1 MEVEFRI
8 NGVVK
13 SLDVAANESLLS
25 ALRREGYFS
34 VRHGCETGECGSCTV
49 LIDGTPRPACVT
61 FASQVGGCTLTTVE
75 GLATAG
81 DLHPIQQA
89 FVETGAVG
97 CGYCASGMIL
107 SAYALLKRNPN
118 PGEDDVRDALSG
130 NLCRCTGYVKP
141 VQAVMR
147 AAAVMR
153 GEAVEVIESD
163 LAIDAVKLATGR
175 AAFVDDIELRGM
187 LHARLLTSPHAHAV
201 IRALDTTEARA
212 LPGVHAVL
220 TYRDIARVPYQSA
233 APSSP
238 ANSPRDQYSLDY
250 IVRYVGDRVAA
261 VVGETPEI
269 AEQAL
274 RLIHVTYETLPA
286 EFDPRKAI
294 EQGAPRLH
302 PEPESSSIYN
312 AERNI
317 ASHLYVEVGS
327 VERAFSEADYMIEGD
342 YIVSQAQQTPL
353 ETHVAISY
361 LDEDDRLVVRTA
373 AESAHAIQHV
383 IAPLLDLPLRR
394 IRVVT
399 PRAGGGAKHGML
411 IEDICAMLTL
421 ATRRPVRLEYSRA
434 NEFCSGQSH
443 PAQVIHLK
451 TGVKRDGTL
460 LANQVAL
467 LVSAGAYASHMRD
480 MLRSAGLNAL
490 PLYPCPN
497 LRYTA
502 EVVYTNLPPAGG
514 DSEDASQ
521 MLFALESHMDEVAK
535 QVGIDALELRRRNW
549 IKAGDAILL
558 ARALET
564 GNGSRESNAGRA
576 YTVASSAMPQCLRV
590 IEDELAWKEKR
601 GKGDRGR
608 FCRGIGAALSM
619 YGLRTIDDIG
629 KSGASIKL
637 NEDGSFTVLATL
649 PTPGDGMDTIIA
661 HLAAETLGARLED
674 IIIRTSDTDFTP
686 FGSSASASASSTAA
700 ARAVIKASQHIREQI
715 LEAAGRMLK
724 ADPRSLT
731 LEDRLIT
738 ALNGDTLTIAQVAA
752 HVLYETKQPPIMA
765 VAVETSGETSPAF
778 AAHGTEVEVDTETGM
793 VRVLRAITALD
804 AGRVVNPLL
813 AERQVE
819 GAISRALGLAIS
831 EEMLYDQHGEPLI
844 TSLSEYRLFSAPDMP
859 QVEVHFVAS
868 PDSPAAN
875 ELPSFAACPTGGM
888 IAALAN
894 AVADALGV
902 RAGQIPLTPERV
914 TRAIRM
920 QR

>member
-8 NGVVK
+8 NGVIK
-13 SLDVAANESLLS
+13 SLDVAANESLLA

-34 VRHGCETGECGSCTV
+34 VRHGCETGECGACTV

-75 GLATAG
+75 GLATTG

-89 FVETGAVG
+89 FVEIGAVG
-97 CGYCASGMIL
+97 CGYCTPGMIL
-107 SAYALLKRNPN
+107 SAYALLKRNAN

-153 GEAVEVIESD
+153 GEPVEAIESEHA
-163 LAIDAVKLATGR
+163 LDAVKLATGR
-175 AAFVDDIELRGM
+175 AAFVDDIEIRGM

-201 IRALDTTEARA
+201 IRAIDTAAARA
-212 LPGVHAVL
+212 LPGVHAIL
-220 TYRDIARVPYQSA
+220 TYRDIARVPYQSTV
-233 APSSP
+233 PSSP
-238 ANSPRDQYSLDY
+238 AGSPRDQYSLDY
-250 IVRYVGDRVAA
+250 IMRFVGDRVAA
-261 VVGETPEI
+261 VVADTPEI

-274 RLIHVTYETLPA
+274 RLIRVTYETLPA
-286 EFDPRKAI
+286 VFDPRKTI

-302 PEPESSSIYN
+302 PEPESSGIYN
-312 AERNI
+312 AARNI
-317 ASHLYVEVGS
+317 ASHLHVEVGS
-327 VERAFSEADYMIEGD
+327 VERAFAEADQVIEGD
-342 YIVSQAQQTPL
+342 YIVSQAQQAPL
-353 ETHVAISY
+353 ETHIAITY

-373 AESAHAIQHV
+373 ADSAHAIQHV
-383 IAPLLDLPLRR
+383 LAPLLDLPPRR
-394 IRVVT
+394 IRVIT
-399 PRAGGGAKHGML
+399 PRSGGGAKQGML

-421 ATRRPVRLEYSRA
+421 ATHRPVRLEYSRA
-434 NEFCSGQSH
+434 NEFRSSTAH
-443 PAQVIHLK
+443 PAQFIHLK

-460 LANQVAL
+460 VANQMAL
-467 LVSAGAYASHMRD
+467 LVSAGAYGSRAPD
-480 MLRSAGLNAL
+480 LLRSAGLNAL

-497 LRYTA
+497 MRYTA
-502 EVVYTNLPPAGG
+502 DAVYTNLPPAGG
-514 DSEDASQ
+514 NSEDASQ
-521 MLFALESHMDEVAK
+521 VLFALESHMDEVAK

-558 ARALET
+558 ARTLVT
-564 GNGSRESNAGRA
+564 GSGSRESNASGA
-576 YTVASSAMPQCLRV
+576 YTVASSALPQSLRV
-590 IEDELAWKEKR
+590 IEDKLAWREKR

-608 FCRGIGAALSM
+608 FCRGIGAALSL
-619 YGLRTIDDIG
+619 YGLRTIDNTG

-637 NEDGSFTVLATL
+637 NEDGSFTVLAGL
-649 PTPGDGMDTIIA
+649 PTPGDGADAIIA

-686 FGSSASASASSTAA
+686 FESSAGVSASSTAA
-700 ARAVIKASQHIREQI
+700 ARAVIKAAQHIREQI

-738 ALNGDTLTIAQVAA
+738 ALNGDTLTIAQVAS
-752 HVLYETKQPPIMA
+752 HVLYDAKEPPIMA
-765 VAVETSGETSPAF
+765 VAVETSGETSPSF
-778 AAHGTEVEVDTETGM
+778 AAHGAEVEVDTETGM

-804 AGRVVNPLL
+804 AGRVVNLLL
-813 AERQVE
+813 AESQVE

-831 EEMLYDQHGEPLI
+831 EEMLYDQHGMPLTI
-844 TSLSEYRLFSAPDMP
+844 NLSDYRLFSAPDMP
-859 QVEVHFVAS
+859 QVEVHFVT
-868 PDSPAAN
+868 PTDPPGAN

-888 IAALAN
+888 IAAIAN
-894 AVADALGV
+894 AVTDALGV
-902 RAGQIPLTPERV
+902 RSRHIPLTPERV
-914 TRAIRM
+914 MRAIRM